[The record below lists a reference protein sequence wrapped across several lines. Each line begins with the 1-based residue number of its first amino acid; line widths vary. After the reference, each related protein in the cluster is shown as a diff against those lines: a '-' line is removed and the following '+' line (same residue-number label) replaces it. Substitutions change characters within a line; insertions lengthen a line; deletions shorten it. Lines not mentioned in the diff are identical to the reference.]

1 MFWFPRVYESPF
13 LPLYSSL
20 FRSIM
25 SKNAHTWIKSALSLK
40 SANHHPSFPHLSGSS
55 YLKDHWTQTSITR
68 MVVRKRLKLR
78 EDYPDVTQTGGEQ
91 RCWEHG
97 ADTLSEHGAVV
108 IFPFVK
114 KKPNTVILSA
124 VKQGVPA
131 WTWVCVQSTCLH
143 CTRL

>member
-1 MFWFPRVYESPF
+1 
-13 LPLYSSL
+13 
-20 FRSIM
+20 
-25 SKNAHTWIKSALSLK
+25 
-40 SANHHPSFPHLSGSS
+40 
-55 YLKDHWTQTSITR
+55 

-114 KKPNTVILSA
+114 KKTKHSYLKRSKARRACMDMSVRAEHVSTLHSSIMAHEHTQNPVTRFA
-124 VKQGVPA
+124 V
-131 WTWVCVQSTCLH
+131 VQSLRRVTLCDPTDCSTPGLLVLH
-143 CTRL
+143 HLQEFTYIHVD

>member
-1 MFWFPRVYESPF
+1 
-13 LPLYSSL
+13 
-20 FRSIM
+20 
-25 SKNAHTWIKSALSLK
+25 
-40 SANHHPSFPHLSGSS
+40 
-55 YLKDHWTQTSITR
+55 

-78 EDYPDVTQTGGEQ
+78 EDYPDVTQTGSEQ

-131 WTWVCVQSTCLH
+131 WT
-143 CTRL
+143 

>member
-1 MFWFPRVYESPF
+1 
-13 LPLYSSL
+13 
-20 FRSIM
+20 
-25 SKNAHTWIKSALSLK
+25 
-40 SANHHPSFPHLSGSS
+40 
-55 YLKDHWTQTSITR
+55 

-91 RCWEHG
+91 RCWEHGADTLSEHG

-131 WTWVCVQSTCLH
+131 WT
-143 CTRL
+143 